1 MTSHEE
7 LVLGSTSPRRKE
19 IMQFF
24 SYPFKQVAPSF
35 DEAIIPFTG
44 DPTEYVTTLAQGK
57 ARSLEAPFPD
67 SIIVTCDTIVFIDN
81 EVLGK
86 PKDEKEAFRM
96 LAKLSGRWHSVFTA
110 IAVLKHN
117 RLLSAVSETK
127 VHCNTLSQEDIHRY
141 YRAHSLADK
150 AGSYAIQRSGSLL
163 VKEIVGC
170 YYNVMGLPIDTLRSL
185 LQQVGIDLWDY
196 LKPF

>member
-1 MTSHEE
+1 MKNLE
-7 LVLGSTSPRRKE
+7 LILGSTSPRRKE
-19 IMQFF
+19 IMEFF
-24 SYPFKQVAPSF
+24 SYPFRQVTPSF
-35 DEAIIPFTG
+35 DEASIQFTG
-44 DPTEYVTTLAQGK
+44 NPQEYVIKIAQGK
-57 ARSLEAPFPD
+57 AHSLAPTYPN

-86 PKDEKEAFRM
+86 PKDEHAAFSM

-110 IAVLKHN
+110 IAVFGQN
-117 RLLSAVSETK
+117 RLLSAVTETK

-170 YYNVMGLPIDTLRSL
+170 YYNVMGLPVDTLRNL
-185 LQQVGIDLWDY
+185 LQQVGIDLWNY

>member
-1 MTSHEE
+1 MKNLE
-7 LVLGSTSPRRKE
+7 LILGSTSPRRKE
-19 IMQFF
+19 IMEFF
-24 SYPFKQVAPSF
+24 SYPFRQVAPPF

-44 DPTEYVTTLAQGK
+44 DPQGYVTKLAQGK
-57 ARSLEAPFPD
+57 AHSLTPTFPN
-67 SIIVTCDTIVFIDN
+67 SIIVACDTIVFIDN

-86 PKDEKEAFRM
+86 PKDEQAAFGM

-110 IAVLKHN
+110 IAVFRQN
-117 RLLSAVSETK
+117 RLLSAVTETK

-141 YRAHSLADK
+141 YRAHSLNDK
-150 AGSYAIQRSGSLL
+150 AGSYAIQRSGSL
-163 VKEIVGC
+163 VIKEIVGC
-170 YYNVMGLPIDTLRSL
+170 YYNVMGLPVGTLRNL

>member
-1 MTSHEE
+1 MKNGE
-7 LVLGSTSPRRKE
+7 LILGSTSPRRKE
-19 IMQFF
+19 IMEFF
-24 SYPFKQVAPSF
+24 SYPFQQVAPPF
-35 DEAIIPFTG
+35 DESLIPFTG
-44 DPTEYVTTLAQGK
+44 NPQEYVTKLAQGK
-57 ARSLEAPFPD
+57 AHSLAPIFSN

-86 PKDEKEAFRM
+86 PKDEQEAFRM

-110 IAVLKHN
+110 IAVSRQN
-117 RLLSAVSETK
+117 RLLSAVTETK

-141 YRAHSLADK
+141 YRAHSLNDK
-150 AGSYAIQRSGSLL
+150 AGSYAIQRSGGLL

-170 YYNVMGLPIDTLRSL
+170 YYNVMGLPVGALRTL
-185 LQQVGIDLWDY
+185 LQQVGIDLWDH